1 MIIQELIELLEQFPK
16 DIPIKFYDCDQ
27 EKRLYF
33 EGIGYNGGPNMETEM
48 ATDCTCYLKEK
59 TND

>member
-1 MIIQELIELLEQFPK
+1 MVILELIELLEQFPK
-16 DIPIKFYDCDQ
+16 DISIKFYDCDR
-27 EKRLYF
+27 EKLLYF
-33 EGIGYNGGPNMETEM
+33 DGIGYNGGPNMETEM

>member
-1 MIIQELIELLEQFPK
+1 MVIRELIELLEQFSK
-16 DIPIKFYDCDQ
+16 DISIKFYDCDQ
-27 EKRLYF
+27 EKYLYF
-33 EGIGYNGGPNMETEM
+33 YGIGYNGGPNMETEM